1 MGLRR
6 YVATGRGGPG
16 AVLAVLGASLAGGAV
31 TGALEA
37 VVDRWFSL
45 LVLFPL
51 IIGGVA
57 GGLAAWMIG
66 RHRLRAPLL
75 ALVLGAAGGA
85 AGYLTVHAINYVQ
98 FRVTFVD
105 DMKPSAPSAGE
116 AEAPDQID
124 HLLMQVTGHAGFR
137 GYLEIAAQHGVS
149 IKRVG
154 ASDPGIALS
163 GIGAWLLWLAELVFA
178 AGMAGFIAYRRA
190 NEPFCEDC
198 GVWFGLTQRI
208 ATGGSGTQAA
218 REQLISALQI
228 GDFARAAAVLVA
240 APAKS
245 MFLLK
250 STACPRCGAE
260 CYCTLERVTR
270 RNKAD
275 RVKVLESWLLTKAEL
290 AQLTDAIARA
300 KARPAAVATQV

>member
-1 MGLRR
+1 
-6 YVATGRGGPG
+6 
-16 AVLAVLGASLAGGAV
+16 
-31 TGALEA
+31 
-37 VVDRWFSL
+37 
-45 LVLFPL
+45 
-51 IIGGVA
+51 
-57 GGLAAWMIG
+57 MIG

-98 FRVTFVD
+98 FRATFVA
-105 DMKPSAPSAGE
+105 DMKQSAPSA
-116 AEAPDQID
+116 ADAPDQID
-124 HLLMQVTGHAGFR
+124 ELLVRVTGHAGFR

-163 GIGAWLLWLAELVFA
+163 GIGAWLLWLAELLFA
-178 AGMAGFIAYRRA
+178 AGMAGFIAHRRA

-208 ATGGSGTQAA
+208 ATGGPGTQVA
-218 REQLISALQI
+218 RQQLISALQI

-240 APAKS
+240 PPAKS
-245 MFLLK
+245 TFLLK

-275 RVKVLESWLLTKAEL
+275 RVKVLESWLVTKAEL